1 MKKKFEYMMRY
12 FKSLDCGEL
21 EMRLEIDEEDIQEYH
36 LMCKDRN
43 INELPSNLDVIFY
56 EICELYSRT
65 LYNSGPGNSYND
77 TNSYFYV
84 NIVIDTKNDSLIFK
98 DIDFTEYATEDS
110 GLEYH
115 FDETE
120 EGEPM
125 YDRFIKIREFLSKEN
140 LTQITVT
147 YNGGG
152 DNGYIEDGYETIDG
166 KLYSVP
172 EFLEDISYE
181 LLEDF
186 GGWEINEGSQGKI
199 TISANSIYIEHEWN
213 TEEEYTNKVNIVVTK
228 DSFDE

>member
-21 EMRLEIDEEDIQEYH
+21 EIRLELDEGYVQDYYIN
-36 LMCKDRN
+36 CKNRKISDV
-43 INELPSNLDVIFY
+43 PSNLNVIFN
-56 EICELYSRT
+56 EICELYGRT
-65 LYNSGPGNSYND
+65 LYKLGPGSSYED

-84 NIVIDTKNDSLIFK
+84 DIVIDTKNDSLIFK

-120 EGEPM
+120 EGESM
-125 YDRFIKIREFLSKEN
+125 YDRFIEIREFLSNEN
-140 LTQITVT
+140 LNEIKIT

-152 DNGYIEDGYETIDG
+152 DSGYIEGTYKTDDG
-166 KLYSVP
+166 KMGSVP
-172 EFLEDISYE
+172 GFLEDISYD

-186 GGWEINEGSQGKI
+186 GGWEINEGSQGTI
-199 TISANSIYIEHEWN
+199 TINPNSIYVAHEWN

>member
-21 EMRLEIDEEDIQEYH
+21 EIRLELDESYVQYYYIN
-36 LMCKDRN
+36 CKNRKISD
-43 INELPSNLDVIFY
+43 LPSNLDVIFN
-56 EICELYSRT
+56 EICELYGRT
-65 LYNSGPGNSYND
+65 LYNSGPGSSYND

-84 NIVIDTKNDSLIFK
+84 DIVIDTKNDSLIFK

-125 YDRFIKIREFLSKEN
+125 YDRFIKLREFFSKED

-147 YNGGG
+147 YNGSG
-152 DNGYIEDGYETIDG
+152 DNGYIEGTYKTDDG
-166 KLYSVP
+166 KMGSVP
-172 EFLEDISYE
+172 GFLEDISYE

-186 GGWEINEGSQGKI
+186 GGWEINEGSQGTI
-199 TISANSIYIEHEWN
+199 TINPNSIYIEHEWN
-213 TEEEYTNKVNIVVTK
+213 TEKEYTNKVNIVVTK

>member
-21 EMRLEIDEEDIQEYH
+21 EIRLELDESYVQYYYIN
-36 LMCKDRN
+36 CKNRKISD
-43 INELPSNLDVIFY
+43 LPSNLDVIFN
-56 EICELYSRT
+56 EICELYGRT
-65 LYNSGPGNSYND
+65 LYNSGPGSSYND

-84 NIVIDTKNDSLIFK
+84 DIVIDTKNDSLIFK

-125 YDRFIKIREFLSKEN
+125 YDRFIKLREFFSKED

-147 YNGGG
+147 YNGSG
-152 DNGYIEDGYETIDG
+152 DNGYIEGTYKTDDG
-166 KLYSVP
+166 KMGSVP
-172 EFLEDISYE
+172 GFLEDISYE

-186 GGWEINEGSQGKI
+186 GGWELNEGSQGTI
-199 TISANSIYIEHEWN
+199 TINPNSIYIEHEWN